1 MRHLK
6 NRANS
11 PYRLLI
17 GVLLFFLI
25 FGMLA
30 LWVIPVAS
38 GETRVFEENK
48 SFTPD
53 TDQDDVIK
61 LTMQEQTY
69 LAQLGTVTMC
79 VDPDWEPYEFI
90 TENGDYEGIA
100 ADLVRLIAHR
110 SGVTLQLVPTKDWDE
125 SINASQ
131 EGKCQILPFLT
142 QTPARDEWLVFTEPY
157 FSDPNVLITRTEHDF
172 IADPSG
178 LSDQSIALPSGTSV
192 EERIR
197 KDYPQLTIINA
208 GSSEADA
215 FSMVEER
222 KADMTLRSLTMA
234 AYTIRKEGLFNLKIA
249 GQIPDYSNNFRIGV
263 VKNQSPLRDI
273 LNKGIATITPQEV
286 QQIVNR
292 HISIDVLTGID
303 YDLIFK
309 IIAGFSIIVV
319 FALLYVYQLRKINTE
334 LAKREEEL
342 ITVSAQLQNDLTERI
357 RLEDQIQKAN
367 SELKTQDEELRTQ
380 LAIVARNEQALRD
393 SEEKYRLLIENSI
406 EGISVVQDNVLKF
419 FNPMTP
425 VLLGYTPEELDST
438 PFIRFIHPD
447 DQNRV
452 MTNHQNRLKGIPVE
466 NRYQYRIIRKDESV
480 RWVEMNS
487 VFIRWEEKPAV
498 LSFITDITSRIV
510 AEEALRESEEK
521 YRYMAENSSDVIWH
535 LDSSYCFTYISPA
548 DERMR
553 GFSQQEVLGTTVWSL
568 LKPEGIEHVREVNAS
583 RLTREQEGFS
593 SGTIRYELEQICKD
607 GRWIWTEVN
616 VTAHHDKEGTIIGYH
631 GVTRDISE
639 RKEAELALKENEEK
653 FFSIFEETPDPI
665 LILNSRDQ
673 IIEVNQG
680 FERIFGDIN
689 KNISGKTLHDAGL
702 YQNLS
707 EIKDDCIKT
716 PDCGI
721 HRREM
726 TFQNRNG
733 APFIAEIAISRIYIR
748 TEPCFLIQIHDIDEI
763 RRAHD
768 AVAQVNHKLKI
779 LSSIT
784 RHDILNRI
792 MVTSFYN
799 EEVRNKVT
807 DEKMRKQLDAVS
819 QATGEI
825 RTLIEFTGQYQDL
838 GATAPTWQNISTIL
852 KYQVIQ
858 GLVKGIT
865 LTSHLGDIEI
875 YADRMLEK
883 VLYNLVENSVRHGQN
898 LTSIRLTSDEEG
910 GEMVIWYEDNGGGIA
925 DDEKEKVFEKGFGK
939 NTGLGLFLIR
949 EILSITGISIIESG
963 KPGVGVRFEILVP
976 PGKWRK
982 TE

>member
-1 MRHLK
+1 LF
-6 NRANS
+6 
-11 PYRLLI
+11 I
-17 GVLLFFLI
+17 GVLFFLLI
-25 FGMLA
+25 FGILA
-30 LWVIPVAS
+30 LWVISVTPEEKPVY
-38 GETRVFEENK
+38 EEK
-48 SFTPD
+48 KPFISD
-53 TDQDDVIK
+53 TNEDDVIK
-61 LTMQEQTY
+61 LTLQEQTY

-90 TENGDYEGIA
+90 TESGVYEGIA
-100 ADLVRLIAHR
+100 ADLIRLIAHR
-110 SGVTLQLVPTKDWDE
+110 SGVTLQLIPTKDWDE

-131 EGKCQILPFLT
+131 EGKCQILTFLT
-142 QTPARDEWLVFTEPY
+142 QTPVRDEWLIFTDPY
-157 FSDPNVLITRTEHDF
+157 FTDPNVLITRAEHEF

-178 LSDQSIALPSGTSV
+178 LSNQSIALPSGTSV

-197 KDYPQLTIINA
+197 KDYPHLTIINT
-208 GSSEADA
+208 GSSEGDA
-215 FSMVEER
+215 FTMVEEK

-249 GQIPDYSNNFRIGV
+249 GQIPDYPNNFRIGV
-263 VKNQSPLRDI
+263 VKNQSMLRDI
-273 LNKGIATITPQEV
+273 LNKGVSTVTPQEV
-286 QQIVNR
+286 QAIVNR
-292 HISIDVLTGID
+292 HISIEALTGID
-303 YDLIFK
+303 YNLIIK
-309 IIAGFSIIVV
+309 IIGGFSIIVV
-319 FALLYVYQLRKINTE
+319 FALLYVCQLRKLNAK

-342 ITVSAQLQNDLTERI
+342 ITVSAQLQGDLTERI
-357 RLEDQIQKAN
+357 RLEDQIKKVN
-367 SELKTQDEELRTQ
+367 SELKTQDEELRIQ
-380 LAIVARNEQALRD
+380 LAIVARSEQALRE

-425 VLLGYTPEELDST
+425 VLLGYTPEEINII
-438 PFIRFIHPD
+438 PFIQFIHPD
-447 DQNRV
+447 DQNLV
-452 MTNHQNRLKGIPVE
+452 MINHQSRLKRIPVE
-466 NRYQYRIIRKDESV
+466 NRYQFRIIRKDGFV

-487 VFIRWEEKPAV
+487 VFIRWEGKPAV

-553 GFSQQEVLGTTVWSL
+553 GFSQQDVLGTTVWSL
-568 LKPEGIEHVREVNAS
+568 LKPEGIEHVREVNAD
-583 RLTREQEGFS
+583 RLTREQEGLS

-616 VTAHHDKEGTIIGYH
+616 VTAHHDQEGTIIGYH

-639 RKEAELALKENEEK
+639 RKEAEQALKENEEK

-665 LILNSRDQ
+665 LILNSLDQ
-673 IIEVNQG
+673 ILEVNQG
-680 FERIFGDIN
+680 FERIFGHINTDIT
-689 KNISGKTLHDAGL
+689 GKTLHDAIL
-702 YQNLS
+702 YQILS
-707 EIKDDCIKT
+707 EIKDDCVKI
-716 PDCGI
+716 PDGGI
-721 HRREM
+721 HRKEM
-726 TFQNRNG
+726 SFQNRNG
-733 APFIAEIAISRIYIR
+733 TPFIAEIAISRIYIR
-748 TEPCFLIQIHDIDEI
+748 SEPCFLIQIHDIDEI

-799 EEVRNKVT
+799 EEVRNNVAN
-807 DEKMRKQLDAVS
+807 EKLRKQLDVVS

-825 RTLIEFTGQYQDL
+825 QTLIEFTGQYQDL
-838 GATAPTWQNISTIL
+838 GATAPTWHNISTIL
-852 KYQVIQ
+852 KYRVIQ
-858 GLVKGIT
+858 GLVEGIT
-865 LTSHLGDIEI
+865 LTSHLDDIEI

-898 LTSIRLTSDEEG
+898 LTSITFTYHEEG
-910 GEMVIWYEDNGGGIA
+910 GEMVIWYKDNGGGIA

-963 KPGVGVRFEILVP
+963 ESGVGVRFDIRVP

-982 TE
+982 NE